1 MTILVTC
8 EQAVL
13 PPCPPNFALPEK
25 KEARSQVTM
34 LMFQTNPVG
43 VEVFSHV
50 KTLFCSNK
58 IYIAASHLS
67 ENALYRGHI
76 FREN

>member
-1 MTILVTC
+1 MLVTC

-13 PPCPPNFALPEK
+13 PCAPNFAPPEK
-25 KEARSQVTM
+25 QDAQSQVTM
-34 LMFQTNPVG
+34 LVFQTNPV
-43 VEVFSHV
+43 EVKAFSNV

-58 IYIAASHLS
+58 IYKAASHLS
-67 ENALYRGHI
+67 ENALYRAHI